1 MSANKALSAVQSYA
15 SKLIALQKPIVYKAK
30 VAGEIAKQVYVKEG
44 MSFPTGAQVTE
55 AQNVIKKNLNV
66 QAVKNWTWTDLAKGG
81 AVAAQFYTFFL
92 VGEIVGR
99 RNLIGYNVQGAAP
112 AHH

>member
-1 MSANKALSAVQSYA
+1 MSAKIVSSAQSFLG
-15 SKLIALQKPIVYKAK
+15 KLVAIQKPIVYNAK

-66 QAVKNWTWTDLAKGG
+66 EALKKVTWNDVVKGS

-92 VGEIVGR
+92 VGEIIGR
-99 RNLIGYNVQGAAP
+99 RNFIGYKVEGAA
-112 AHH
+112 AHHH